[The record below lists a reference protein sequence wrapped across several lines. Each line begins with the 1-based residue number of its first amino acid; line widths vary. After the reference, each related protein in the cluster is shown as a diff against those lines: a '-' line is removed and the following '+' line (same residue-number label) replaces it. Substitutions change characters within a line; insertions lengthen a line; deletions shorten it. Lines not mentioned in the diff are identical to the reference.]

1 MEYHSQRIE
10 RDLRRGSLT
19 LGIPYDGFLVV
30 FFVFHIGYFLFFFLA
45 DLDFARLAQGPDI
58 PHPSL
63 LAGSH
68 TSSPQP
74 TVVVPARGVPSA
86 SPLAELILHHGF
98 ILSGI
103 SGKVVVQAPMTGYP
117 AGDEVLFSGGEVG
130 NTFSRRRGIGPGP
143 GGEFVDEVVAGE
155 EELFGGDLAGGT
167 EGGVVGYGGE
177 AVTEGVEGGV
187 EEVHYDAT

>member
-1 MEYHSQRIE
+1 
-10 RDLRRGSLT
+10 
-19 LGIPYDGFLVV
+19 
-30 FFVFHIGYFLFFFLA
+30 
-45 DLDFARLAQGPDI
+45 
-58 PHPSL
+58 
-63 LAGSH
+63 
-68 TSSPQP
+68 
-74 TVVVPARGVPSA
+74 
-86 SPLAELILHHGF
+86 
-98 ILSGI
+98 
-103 SGKVVVQAPMTGYP
+103 MTGYP